1 MSSAT
6 FHTPIAMRAFS
17 KPNGQPLAQ
26 KRKSRIIDLTS
37 EWQVIFDTETTMCP
51 AQKLRVGFA
60 QIRKADDLIKEIA
73 FYADDLSKADIE
85 TVHRYAAD
93 RGLDTCSIAEF
104 RKKVLLD
111 VCYRAN
117 GTLIGFNLPFDIARI
132 AIEAG
137 EARGNMRGGFTFAL
151 TEWKS
156 DPNIRVKHLSPSA
169 SLIDWA
175 APKGQ
180 QTGRGMRRRNAK
192 VAHNRG
198 SFVDVKTLA
207 SALLT
212 GRFSLKA
219 LAEKLDVPTQKLDTS
234 EHGGPITFDYLD
246 YARADVQATWE
257 CFEALQKRYTEF
269 ELAAPIGRILS
280 EAGLGKALLDKMG
293 IRPLLAD
300 GWDKVDLSVFG
311 HLMPTYYGGRAEV
324 RIRRQVTEVIHTDFK
339 SMYPTVNAL
348 QRLHEF
354 LVADGFE
361 TYDATE
367 EVQSFL
373 DGLSLESLQNKAT
386 WRKLRAIVQI
396 EPDHTLLPV
405 RAPYAG
411 PGKPYTIG
419 LNYLTAD
426 FPCWYALA
434 DIAACKILSGRVPRI
449 RRAIG
454 FRPGP
459 KQVGLMPVKLMGRDD
474 CELDPNASDL
484 FSAII
489 NMRDK
494 AKTAKDPIEKH
505 LKILANSTGYGVYAE
520 IIRDDAPKVE
530 PLTIIGPDGKSFTC
544 QTKALEEPGRYFHPL
559 LATMITSGARLMLA
573 CAEVVAARQ
582 HLGWA
587 FCDTDSLAFAR
598 PEKMD
603 RDEFETRVQKVIDWF
618 VPLNPYEKPGS
629 ILQIEDV
636 NYGSGTKELAPLYCW
651 AISAKRYALFNI
663 DADGQP
669 MIRKASAHGLGHLME
684 PYGEDD
690 PAPGVPDPVDALSKI
705 GVKRWQFDL
714 WYHIIK
720 AALDG
725 YPNQVALDY
734 HQALSKP
741 ALMRYGATSPAML
754 RWVKVFNQGKAY
766 CEQIKP
772 FGFMVALIAKGE
784 SDLEPEAKLLGEIPR
799 GRPKRYFR
807 PKPVAPFERDPA
819 KADAFAFDRET
830 GESVPLEL
838 LKSYA
843 KTLRLYHLS
852 AEDKFNNGGPWDS
865 GLTIRRHVFA
875 IEPQYIGKEANKV
888 GDFGE
893 ADPAGDTVTNLKQ
906 AIRR

>member
-1 MSSAT
+1 MTAPI
-6 FHTPIAMRAFS
+6 FKAPIALRVFS

-26 KRKSRIIDLTS
+26 KRKSGIIDLTS
-37 EWQVIFDTETTMCP
+37 EWQVIFDTETTMGP
-51 AQKLRVGFA
+51 SQKLRVGFV
-60 QIRKADDLIKEIA
+60 QIRKAGELVKEIA
-73 FYADDLSKADIE
+73 FYADDLSQSDTE
-85 TVHRYAAD
+85 VVYRYAAD
-93 RGLDTCSIAEF
+93 KGLDTCSVADF

-111 VCYRAN
+111 ICYRAN

-132 AIEAG
+132 AIEAW

-207 SALLT
+207 GALLT

-219 LAEKLDVPTQKLDTS
+219 LAEKLGVPTQKLDTS
-234 EHGGPITFDYLD
+234 EHGEPITFDYLD

-257 CFEALQKRYTEF
+257 CFEALQKRYAEF
-269 ELAAPIGRILS
+269 ELATPIGRILS
-280 EAGLGKALLDKMG
+280 EAGLGKALLEKMG

-300 GWDKVDLSVFG
+300 GWETVDVSVFG

-339 SMYPTVNAL
+339 SMYPSVNAL
-348 QRLHEF
+348 QGLHEF

-373 DGLSLESLQNKAT
+373 SALSLESLQNETT
-386 WRKLRAIVQI
+386 WRKLRVIVEI
-396 EPDHTLLPV
+396 EPDHNLLPV

-434 DIAACKILSGRVPRI
+434 DIAACKILTGKVPRI
-449 RRAIG
+449 HRAIG

-459 KQVGLMPVKLMGRDD
+459 KQAGLMPVNLMGRDD

-494 AKTAKDPIEKH
+494 AKAAKDPIEKH

-530 PLTIIGPDGKSFTC
+530 PLTIIGPDGESFIC

-573 CAEVVAARQ
+573 CAEAVAERQ
-582 HLGWA
+582 RLGWA
-587 FCDTDSLAFAR
+587 FCDTDSLAIAR
-598 PEKMD
+598 PETMG
-603 RDEFETRVQKVIDWF
+603 RDEFETRVQNVIDWF

-636 NYGSGTKELAPLYCW
+636 NYALVTKELTPLCCW

-663 DADGQP
+663 DTNGRP
-669 MIRKASAHGLGHLME
+669 VIRKASAHGLGHLME

-705 GVKRWQFDL
+705 GVKRWQYDL

-725 YPNQVALDY
+725 HSNQVSLDY
-734 HQALSKP
+734 HPALSKP
-741 ALMRYGATSPAML
+741 ALTRYGATSPAML
-754 RWVKVFNQGKAY
+754 RWVKIYNEGKVY
-766 CEQIKP
+766 SEQIKP
-772 FGFMVALIAKGE
+772 FGFMVALVSKGE
-784 SDLEPEAKLLGEIPR
+784 CDLEPESELVNNIPR
-799 GRPKRYFR
+799 GRPKGYLR

-819 KADAFAFDRET
+819 KAADTTFDRES
-830 GESVPLEL
+830 GEPVPLEF

-843 KTLRLYHLS
+843 ETLRHYHLS
-852 AEDKFNNGGPWDS
+852 AEEKFETGGPWDT
-865 GLTIRRHVFA
+865 GLTGRRHVTVTEFVL
-875 IEPQYIGKEANKV
+875 IGKEANKV

-893 ADPAGDTVTNLKQ
+893 ADPAIAAASIFAL
-906 AIRR
+906 